1 MSEAAEGIP
10 LTERAE
16 ALARAV
22 RRHASV
28 LGEGADLPE
37 TAAAINTLRVAARR
51 YVTAVMA
58 QTGWG
63 NVFADLEHAASPVPA
78 AAPEDAGPQPPGT
91 GTEPDGEFPV
101 ITYRSR
107 YRLRIRDYAAA
118 RRLLEARAAAAGLTL
133 GAETDDSD
141 AGIIAALAE
150 LDGWDPY
157 VYDQD
162 VIEVLS
168 AGWESLAD

>member
-1 MSEAAEGIP
+1 VSEAAEDVP
-10 LTERAE
+10 LAERAE

-28 LGEGADLPE
+28 LSEGGDLHQ
-37 TAAAINTLRVAARR
+37 TAAAINALRVAARR
-51 YVTAVMA
+51 YLAAVMA

-63 NVFADLEHAASPVPA
+63 NVFADLEQA
-78 AAPEDAGPQPPGT
+78 AAPGPVTADPGPQTAAASGAADT
-91 GTEPDGEFPV
+91 MYPV
-101 ITYRSR
+101 VSYQSR
-107 YRLRIRDYAAA
+107 FRLRIRDHQGA
-118 RRLLEARAAAAGLTL
+118 RHLLQDRAGAAGLSL
-133 GAETDDSD
+133 GEELDDSGS
-141 AGIIAALAE
+141 GIIAALAE

-168 AGWESLAD
+168 AGWESAAE